1 MNILFVCLGNICRSP
16 MAECVMKAVIDEKN
30 IKGVTVDSV
39 GLIGYHTGE
48 EPDSRMRA
56 AARDKGYIM
65 RHRARKISD
74 DDFRTA
80 DLIIGMD
87 GDNITRLRHICPKTE
102 YLSKIH
108 SVAEYF
114 HGIIGYTTVPDP
126 YYGTERDFY
135 KVIELLENACEGI
148 MNEIDLL
155 D

>member
-1 MNILFVCLGNICRSP
+1 
-16 MAECVMKAVIDEKN
+16 MAECVMASVINDNN

-48 EPDSRMRA
+48 EPDSRMRS
-56 AARDKGYIM
+56 AARSKGYIM

-74 DDFRTA
+74 EDFSTA
-80 DLIIGMD
+80 DLIVGMD

-114 HGIIGYTTVPDP
+114 SGITGYTTVPDP
-126 YYGTERDFY
+126 YYGSERDFY

-148 MNEIDLL
+148 RRAYGLSD
-155 D
+155 

>member
-1 MNILFVCLGNICRSP
+1 MKILFVCLGNICRSP
-16 MAECVMKAVIDEKN
+16 MAECVMASVINDNN

-48 EPDSRMRA
+48 EPDSRMRS
-56 AARDKGYIM
+56 AARSKGYIM

-74 DDFRTA
+74 EDFRSA
-80 DLIIGMD
+80 DLIVGMD

-114 HGIIGYTTVPDP
+114 SGITGYTTVPDP
-126 YYGTERDFY
+126 YYGSERDFY

-148 MNEIDLL
+148 RRAYELSD
-155 D
+155 

>member
-1 MNILFVCLGNICRSP
+1 
-16 MAECVMKAVIDEKN
+16 MAECVMASVINDNN

-48 EPDSRMRA
+48 EPDSRMRSA
-56 AARDKGYIM
+56 AHSKGYIM

-74 DDFRTA
+74 EDFRTA
-80 DLIIGMD
+80 DLIVGMD

-114 HGIIGYTTVPDP
+114 SGITGYTTVPDP
-126 YYGTERDFY
+126 YYGSERDFY

-148 MNEIDLL
+148 RRAYGLSD
-155 D
+155 

>member
-1 MNILFVCLGNICRSP
+1 MKILFVCLGNICRSP
-16 MAECVMKAVIDEKN
+16 MAECVMASVINDNN

-48 EPDSRMRA
+48 EPDSRMRS
-56 AARDKGYIM
+56 AARSKGYIM

-74 DDFRTA
+74 EDFRTA
-80 DLIIGMD
+80 DLIVGMD

-114 HGIIGYTTVPDP
+114 SGITGYTTVPDP
-126 YYGTERDFY
+126 YYGSERDFY

-148 MNEIDLL
+148 RRAYGLSD
-155 D
+155 

>member
-1 MNILFVCLGNICRSP
+1 
-16 MAECVMKAVIDEKN
+16 MAECVMASVINDNN

-48 EPDSRMRA
+48 EPDSRMRS
-56 AARDKGYIM
+56 AARSKGYIM

-74 DDFRTA
+74 EDFRTA
-80 DLIIGMD
+80 DLIVGMD

-114 HGIIGYTTVPDP
+114 SGITGYTTVPDP
-126 YYGTERDFY
+126 YYGSERDFY

-148 MNEIDLL
+148 RRAYGLSD
-155 D
+155 